1 MVDSFEEVEHEG
13 FGSRIMESIKGVLV
27 GIALF
32 FICIIVLF
40 WNEGRYIKLKQDLEE
55 GLGKAVTVKSESVE
69 AANEGKLVH
78 TNGAAK
84 TDEVL
89 NDGEFGVSANAV
101 QLKRKAELYQ
111 WVEIKKT
118 KKKKKKKKV
127 TTWEYK
133 QQWAEGAPEPFKG
146 PGKSDPKYKN
156 PVTSMPYNSQKWM
169 AENVEL
175 GAFKLPPRFI
185 DNFSNFSPYD
195 PSKAA
200 TPAADGAAKK
210 FDVML
215 EDKGSASTVK
225 VFQAIGQATGQKA
238 LAVKKSLGPEGK
250 GVVLSAADEAK
261 ANELK
266 KTLEG
271 LGAKVKLAEAKGG
284 VAAPAGFKTIPGGK
298 LYKGTDP
305 NAPTVGDMRIAWEIA
320 PAGDCT
326 VVGVQKGDTFDE
338 YVSGN
343 GNEISGIHMG
353 IETKQ
358 EFFAKEQAANA
369 MMLWILRIGG
379 FIFMGIGLSMVFRPI
394 VVVADVIPILGDI
407 VGLGFALAAF
417 GIAAVVSLMTIAVG
431 WLFYRPLIGIPLV
444 LLAVGGL
451 VGLIMMAKGR
461 KGGGA
466 APAAPAGG
474 PVADPT
480 A

>member
-1 MVDSFEEVEHEG
+1 
-13 FGSRIMESIKGVLV
+13 K
-27 GIALF
+27 
-32 FICIIVLF
+32 
-40 WNEGRYIKLKQDLEE
+40 KK
-55 GLGKAVTVKSESVE
+55 K
-69 AANEGKLVH
+69 
-78 TNGAAK
+78 
-84 TDEVL
+84 
-89 NDGEFGVSANAV
+89 
-101 QLKRKAELYQ
+101 
-111 WVEIKKT
+111 KKT
-118 KKKKKKKKV
+118 KKKKKKKV

-133 QQWAEGAPEPFKG
+133 QEWKEGAPEAFQG

-156 PVTSMPYNSQKWM
+156 PVTSMPYSSQKWM
-169 AENVEL
+169 AENVDL

-200 TPAADGAAKK
+200 TAAADGAEKK
-210 FDVML
+210 FDVVL
-215 EDKGSASTVK
+215 EDKGSASPVK
-225 VFQAIGQATGQKA
+225 VIKAISETA
-238 LAVKKSLGPEGK
+238 
-250 GVVLSAADEAK
+250 GVGLKEAK
-261 ANELK
+261 ALIAQTPATIKSAASQGDADKLK
-266 KTLEG
+266 AELEG

-326 VVGVQKGDTFDE
+326 VVGVQKGNTFDE
-338 YVSGN
+338 YVSKN

-358 EFFAKEQAANA
+358 QFFAKEQAANA

-417 GIAAVVSLMTIAVG
+417 GIAAVVSLMTIAIG

-466 APAAPAGG
+466 APAPAGG
-474 PVADPT
+474 APMADPT

>member
-1 MVDSFEEVEHEG
+1 MVDTFEEVEHEG

-55 GLGKAVTVKSESVE
+55 GLGKAVTVKSEAVE
-69 AANEGKLVH
+69 PGNEGKLVH

-84 TDEVL
+84 TDEIL
-89 NDGEFGVSANAV
+89 SDGEFGVSANAV

-118 KKKKKKKKV
+118 KKKKKKKV

-133 QQWAEGAPEPFKG
+133 QEWKEGAPEAFQG

-156 PVTSMPYNSQKWM
+156 PVTSMPYSSQKWM
-169 AENVEL
+169 AENVDL

-200 TPAADGAAKK
+200 TAAADGAEKK
-210 FDVML
+210 FDVVL
-215 EDKGSASTVK
+215 EDKGSASPVK
-225 VFQAIGQATGQKA
+225 VIKAISETA
-238 LAVKKSLGPEGK
+238 
-250 GVVLSAADEAK
+250 GVGLKEAK
-261 ANELK
+261 ALIAQTPATIKSAASQGDADKLK
-266 KTLEG
+266 AELEG
-271 LGAKVKLAEAKGG
+271 LGPKVKLAEAKGG

-326 VVGVQKGDTFDE
+326 VVGVQKGNTFDE
-338 YVSGN
+338 YVSKN

-358 EFFAKEQAANA
+358 QFFAKEQAANA

-417 GIAAVVSLMTIAVG
+417 GIAAVVSLMTIAIG

-466 APAAPAGG
+466 APAPAGG
-474 PVADPT
+474 APMADPT